1 MRYGVLR
8 VTGDRAFMERFG
20 YEIIFETASFWV
32 SRGQWDEKRQAY
44 VICDIIGPD
53 EYTEHVDNDAYT
65 NYMARY
71 CCRLASVLAEKLC
84 AESPD
89 LYRELNRRLG
99 MDRNRKSWEEF
110 ADRLYVPVPNEE
122 LVIPQDD
129 TFLSKKRIPDIEKY
143 KKSQIKQAVLLDYS
157 RDEVVDMQVLKQA
170 DVVMLL
176 NLFPYMFSKEVVKKN
191 VLFYEERTIH
201 DSSLSYCAHAQAC
214 AAIGETELSWE
225 FFKKCMV
232 H

>member
-1 MRYGVLR
+1 MYPWEAAVTGREETPLYAALNIHTGKANKVWSGIKEHHVTADIAYAVWQYYS

-110 ADRLYVPVPNEE
+110 AG
-122 LVIPQDD
+122 QDC
-129 TFLSKKRIPDIEKY
+129 TFLFPMRSLSSPRMTHFSLKKRIPDIEKY

-157 RDEVVDMQVLKQA
+157 RDEVVDMQVLKQGGCGYA
-170 DVVMLL
+170 PEPV
-176 NLFPYMFSKEVVKKN
+176 SIH
-191 VLFYEERTIH
+191 VL
-201 DSSLSYCAHAQAC
+201 
-214 AAIGETELSWE
+214 
-225 FFKKCMV
+225 
-232 H
+232 

>member
-1 MRYGVLR
+1 
-8 VTGDRAFMERFG
+8 
-20 YEIIFETASFWV
+20 
-32 SRGQWDEKRQAY
+32 
-44 VICDIIGPD
+44 
-53 EYTEHVDNDAYT
+53 
-65 NYMARY
+65 
-71 CCRLASVLAEKLC
+71 
-84 AESPD
+84 
-89 LYRELNRRLG
+89 

-176 NLFPYMFSKEVVKKN
+176 NLFPYMFSKDVVKKN

-232 H
+232 IDLDDTLLPLGESGVVLSLDLQASVFLTEG